1 MWYLLHEAS
10 QLLFSPARMI
20 ADLTKLSC
28 THSLN
33 PVTYTSGGRALVASC
48 ELFERT
54 TRAYP
59 KPSFNLRASEWVVWQ
74 RPFCRVIAFGPP
86 SNKPKVLIV
95 APMSGHY
102 ATLLRGTVAA
112 FLDSHQVFI
121 TDWSDAKRVPQSEG
135 QFDLSDYVD
144 YCIAMFEA
152 LGPDLHV
159 MAVCQPAV
167 PVLAAIALME
177 AEEHPQVPHS
187 VTLLGGPIDT
197 RQTPTAVNSF
207 AQTRDIRW
215 FKRHCIH
222 PVPDRYQGR
231 GRMVYPGFMQ
241 LGGFMAMNPDRHVSA
256 HWKMFTHLVEGDG
269 DSAEKHREFYD
280 EYLAVMD
287 LSAEYYLQTLK
298 TVFIGHLLPRG
309 LMQHRGRPV
318 DLKAI
323 RRCALMTIEG
333 ENDDIT
339 GRGQTVAALDLTPNL
354 PNAKKEH
361 SLQAG
366 VGHYGVFNGSR
377 FRREIAPRIKAFM
390 ERNAAVE
397 PVRSQ
402 KAVKTRLPRK
412 EASPSL
418 RSRVRSSAHLPLV
431 TP

>member
-207 AQTRDIRW
+207 AQTKDIRW

-241 LGGFMAMNPDRHVSA
+241 LGGCMAMNPDRHVSA

>member
-1 MWYLLHEAS
+1 MLYLLHEAS
-10 QLLFSPARMI
+10 QFMLTPARVAAGI
-20 ADLTKLSC
+20 TKLVCESPL
-28 THSLN
+28 SPL
-33 PVTYTSGGRALVASC
+33 TYTPTGRALVASC

-59 KPSFNLRASEWVVWQ
+59 KPAFNLPASERVVWQ
-74 RPFCRVIAFGPP
+74 RPFCRVVAFGPP

-121 TDWSDAKRVPQSEG
+121 TDWSDAKQVPQSEG
-135 QFDLSDYVD
+135 RFDLSDYVE
-144 YCIAMFEA
+144 YCISMFA
-152 LGPDLHV
+152 TLGPDLHV

-177 AEEHPQVPHS
+177 AEEHPQVPRS
-187 VTLLGGPIDT
+187 VALLGGPIDT

-207 AQTRDIRW
+207 AQTRDLHW
-215 FKRHCIH
+215 FERHCIH
-222 PVPDRYQGR
+222 PVPDRFRGR

-241 LGGFMAMNPDRHVSA
+241 LCGFMAMNPDRHVSA
-256 HWKMFTHLVEGDG
+256 HWEMFNHLVEGDG

-287 LSAEYYLQTLK
+287 LNAEYYLQTLE
-298 TVFIGHLLPRG
+298 TVFIDHLLPRG

-323 RRCALMTIEG
+323 HRCALMTIEG
-333 ENDDIT
+333 ERDDIT

-354 PNAKKEH
+354 SAAKKQH
-361 SLQAG
+361 HLQAG

-377 FRREIAPRIKAFM
+377 FKREIAPRIKAFM

-402 KAVKTRLPRK
+402 KAVKTRLPAKRR
-412 EASPSL
+412 ASLYHPTSIA
-418 RSRVRSSAHLPLV
+418 VP
-431 TP
+431 T

>member
-10 QLLFSPARMI
+10 QVAFSPARMV
-20 ADLTKLSC
+20 ADLTKLVC
-28 THSLN
+28 TNSFN
-33 PVTYTSGGRALVASC
+33 PVTYTPGGRALVASC

-59 KPSFNLRASEWVVWQ
+59 KPTFNLPASERVVWQ
-74 RPFCRVIAFGPP
+74 QPFCRVIAFGPP

-121 TDWSDAKRVPQSEG
+121 TDWSDAKHVPLSEG

-144 YCIAMFEA
+144 YCRAMFQA

-167 PVLAAIALME
+167 PVLAAVALME
-177 AEEHPQVPHS
+177 AEDDPLVPRS
-187 VTLLGGPIDT
+187 VALLGGPIDT

-207 AQTRDIRW
+207 AQTRDIGW
-215 FKRHCIH
+215 FKQHCIH
-222 PVPDRYQGR
+222 PVPERYQGR
-231 GRMVYPGFMQ
+231 GRLVYPGFMQ
-241 LGGFMAMNPDRHVSA
+241 LGGFMAMNPDRHFSA
-256 HWKMFTHLVEGDG
+256 HQDMFNHLIQGDG
-269 DSAEKHREFYD
+269 DSADKHREFYD

-287 LSAEYYLQTLK
+287 LTGEYYLQTLE
-298 TVFIGHLLPRG
+298 TVFIDHLLPRG
-309 LMQHRGRPV
+309 LMQHRGRLV
-318 DLKAI
+318 DLKAV
-323 RRCALMTIEG
+323 RRCALMTVEG

-354 PNAKKEH
+354 SAEKKEH
-361 SLQAG
+361 HLQAK

-390 ERNAAVE
+390 KKHAAAESVTLRRLSRRGS
-397 PVRSQ
+397 PGRGRVPLHDPAPI
-402 KAVKTRLPRK
+402 AVAT
-412 EASPSL
+412 
-418 RSRVRSSAHLPLV
+418 
-431 TP
+431 

>member
-1 MWYLLHEAS
+1 MLYLLHEAS
-10 QLLFSPARMI
+10 QFVFTPARMI
-20 ADLTKLSC
+20 ADLTRLTC
-28 THSLN
+28 TNSLN
-33 PVTYTSGGRALVASC
+33 PVTYTPGSRALVASC

-54 TRAYP
+54 TRTYP
-59 KPSFNLRASEWVVWQ
+59 KPAFNLPASEQVVWQ
-74 RPFCRVIAFGPP
+74 RPFCRVIAFGQP

-121 TDWSDAKRVPQSEG
+121 TDWSDAKQVPLSEG

-177 AEEHPQVPHS
+177 AEEHPLVPRS
-187 VTLLGGPIDT
+187 VALLGGPIDT
-197 RQTPTAVNSF
+197 RHTPTAVNSF
-207 AQTRDIRW
+207 AQTRDIGW

-231 GRMVYPGFMQ
+231 GRLVYPGFMQ
-241 LGGFMAMNPDRHVSA
+241 LSGFMAMNPDRHLSA
-256 HWKMFTHLVEGDG
+256 HWEMFNHLVEGDG
-269 DSAEKHREFYD
+269 DSADKHREFYD

-287 LSAEYYLQTLK
+287 LSAEYYLQTLE
-298 TVFIGHLLPRG
+298 TVFIDHLLPRG
-309 LMQHRGRPV
+309 LMRHRGRLV
-318 DLKAI
+318 NLKAI
-323 RRCALMTIEG
+323 QRCALMTIEG

-354 PNAKKEH
+354 SPAKKEH
-361 SLQAG
+361 HLQAG
-366 VGHYGVFNGSR
+366 VGHYGVFNGTR
-377 FRREIAPRIKAFM
+377 YRMEIAPRIKAFM
-390 ERNAAVE
+390 SRDAAVE
-397 PVRSQ
+397 
-402 KAVKTRLPRK
+402 
-412 EASPSL
+412 
-418 RSRVRSSAHLPLV
+418 RVRPQRSSRHAPAKRGEVSSAILSSQQRPSDLAR
-431 TP
+431 P

>member
-1 MWYLLHEAS
+1 MLYLLHEAS
-10 QLLFSPARMI
+10 QFMLTPARVAAGI
-20 ADLTKLSC
+20 TKLVCESPL
-28 THSLN
+28 SPL
-33 PVTYTSGGRALVASC
+33 TYTPGGRALMASC

-59 KPSFNLRASEWVVWQ
+59 KPAFNLPAPERVVWQ

-121 TDWSDAKRVPQSEG
+121 TDWSDAKQVPQSEG
-135 QFDLSDYVD
+135 RFDLSDYVD
-144 YCIAMFEA
+144 YCISMFA
-152 LGPDLHV
+152 TLGPDLHV

-167 PVLAAIALME
+167 PVLAAIARME
-177 AEEHPQVPHS
+177 AEEHSRVPCS

-207 AQTRDIRW
+207 AQTRDLHW
-215 FKRHCIH
+215 FERHCIH
-222 PVPDRYQGR
+222 PVPDRLRGR

-241 LGGFMAMNPDRHVSA
+241 LCGFMAMNPDRHVSA
-256 HWKMFTHLVEGDG
+256 HWEMFNHLVEGDG

-287 LSAEYYLQTLK
+287 LSAEYYLQTLE
-298 TVFIGHLLPRG
+298 TVFIDHLLPRG
-309 LMQHRGRPV
+309 LMQHRGKRV

-323 RRCALMTIEG
+323 HRCALMTIEG

-339 GRGQTVAALDLTPNL
+339 GRGQTVAALDLMPNL
-354 PNAKKEH
+354 SAAKKQH
-361 SLQAG
+361 HLQAG
-366 VGHYGVFNGSR
+366 VGHYGVFNGTR
-377 FRREIAPRIKAFM
+377 FRQEIAPRIKAFM
-390 ERNAAVE
+390 NRNAAV
-397 PVRSQ
+397 VRDYPQ
-402 KAVKTRLPRK
+402 
-412 EASPSL
+412 
-418 RSRVRSSAHLPLV
+418 RSSRHASAKRGEVYSAILSS
-431 TP
+431 

>member
-10 QLLFSPARMI
+10 QVMLTPARVAAGI
-20 ADLTKLSC
+20 TKLVSESPLSPLPYSP
-28 THSLN
+28 T
-33 PVTYTSGGRALVASC
+33 GRALVASC

-54 TRAYP
+54 TRSYA
-59 KPSFNLRASEWVVWQ
+59 KPIFNLPASERVVWQ
-74 RPFCRVIAFGPP
+74 RPFCRMIAFGPP
-86 SNKPKVLIV
+86 SNKPKLLIV

-121 TDWSDAKRVPQSEG
+121 TDWADAKEVPLLEG

-144 YCIAMFEA
+144 DCIAMVEA

-177 AEEHPQVPHS
+177 ADEHPQVPCS

-197 RQTPTAVNSF
+197 RQAPTAVNSF
-207 AQTRDIRW
+207 AQARGIRW
-215 FKRHCIH
+215 FEHHCIH
-222 PVPDRYQGR
+222 PVPERYQGR

-256 HWKMFTHLVEGDG
+256 HWKMFNHLVEGDG
-269 DSAEKHREFYD
+269 DSAEKHRTFYD

-287 LSAEYYLQTLK
+287 LSAEYYLQTLE
-298 TVFIGHLLPRG
+298 TVFIDHLLPRG

-323 RRCALMTIEG
+323 HRCALMTIEG
-333 ENDDIT
+333 EKDDIT
-339 GRGQTVAALDLTPNL
+339 GRGQTFAALNLTPNL
-354 PNAKKEH
+354 SADKKEAH
-361 SLQAG
+361 LHAG

-377 FRREIAPRIKAFM
+377 FRQEIAPRIKAFM
-390 ERNAAVE
+390 ARHAADR
-397 PVRSQ
+397 PLSSRRSP
-402 KAVKTRLPRK
+402 TRIARK
-412 EASPSL
+412 
-418 RSRVRSSAHLPLV
+418 SREVQAPISSMEQHSSARWD
-431 TP
+431 T

>member
-1 MWYLLHEAS
+1 MLYLLHEAS
-10 QLLFSPARMI
+10 QFMLTPARVAAGI
-20 ADLTKLSC
+20 TKLVSE
-28 THSLN
+28 SPLS
-33 PVTYTSGGRALVASC
+33 PLTYTPAGRALVASC

-54 TRAYP
+54 TRTYP
-59 KPSFNLRASEWVVWQ
+59 KPAFNLPASERVVWQ

-95 APMSGHY
+95 APMSGHC

-121 TDWSDAKRVPQSEG
+121 TGWSDAKQVPLKEG
-135 QFDLSDYVD
+135 QFDLSDYVE
-144 YCIAMFEA
+144 YCISMFA
-152 LGPDLHV
+152 TLGPDLHV

-177 AEEHPQVPHS
+177 AEEHPMVPRS
-187 VTLLGGPIDT
+187 VALLGGPIDT

-215 FKRHCIH
+215 FKQHCIH
-222 PVPDRYQGR
+222 PVPERYLGR

-241 LGGFMAMNPDRHVSA
+241 LCGFMAMNPDRHVSA
-256 HWKMFTHLVEGDG
+256 HWEMFSHLVEGDG
-269 DSAEKHREFYD
+269 DSAEKHRAFYD

-287 LSAEYYLQTLK
+287 LSAEYYLQTLE
-298 TVFIGHLLPRG
+298 TVFIDHLLPRG

-354 PNAKKEH
+354 SDAKKEH
-361 SLQAG
+361 HLQAK

-377 FRREIAPRIKAFM
+377 FRMEIAPRIKAFM
-390 ERNAAVE
+390 KRNAAVE
-397 PVRSQ
+397 PVGLQGLSRRGSLV
-402 KAVKTRLPRK
+402 KGRVALHDPAPIAVPT
-412 EASPSL
+412 
-418 RSRVRSSAHLPLV
+418 
-431 TP
+431 

>member
-1 MWYLLHEAS
+1 MLYLLHEAS
-10 QLLFSPARMI
+10 QFVFTPARMI
-20 ADLTKLSC
+20 ADLTRLTC
-28 THSLN
+28 TNSLN
-33 PVTYTSGGRALVASC
+33 PVTYTPGSRALVASC

-54 TRAYP
+54 TRTYP
-59 KPSFNLRASEWVVWQ
+59 KPAFNLPASEQVVWQ
-74 RPFCRVIAFGPP
+74 QPFCRVIAFGQP

-121 TDWSDAKRVPQSEG
+121 TDWCDAKQVPLSEG

-177 AEEHPQVPHS
+177 AEEHPLVPRS
-187 VTLLGGPIDT
+187 VALLGGPIDT
-197 RQTPTAVNSF
+197 RHTPTAVNSF
-207 AQTRDIRW
+207 AQTRDIGW

-231 GRMVYPGFMQ
+231 GRLVYPGFMQ
-241 LGGFMAMNPDRHVSA
+241 LSGFMAMNPDRHLSA
-256 HWKMFTHLVEGDG
+256 HWEMFNHLVEGDG
-269 DSAEKHREFYD
+269 DSADKHREFYD

-287 LSAEYYLQTLK
+287 LSAEYYLQTLE
-298 TVFIGHLLPRG
+298 TVFIDHLLPRG
-309 LMQHRGRPV
+309 LMRHRGRLV
-318 DLKAI
+318 NLKAI
-323 RRCALMTIEG
+323 QRCALMTIEG

-354 PNAKKEH
+354 SPAKKEH
-361 SLQAG
+361 HLQAG
-366 VGHYGVFNGSR
+366 VGHYGVFNGTR
-377 FRREIAPRIKAFM
+377 YRMEIAPRIKVFM
-390 ERNAAVE
+390 TRHAADRRLSSR
-397 PVRSQ
+397 RSP
-402 KAVKTRLPRK
+402 TRVSLKSR
-412 EASPSL
+412 EAQATI
-418 RSRVRSSAHLPLV
+418 SSM
-431 TP
+431 

>member
-1 MWYLLHEAS
+1 MLYLLHEAS
-10 QLLFSPARMI
+10 QFMLTPARLTACLTRLACESPFSP
-20 ADLTKLSC
+20 L
-28 THSLN
+28 
-33 PVTYTSGGRALVASC
+33 TYTPTGRALVASC

-54 TRAYP
+54 TRSYS
-59 KPSFNLRASEWVVWQ
+59 KPVFNLPASERMVWQ
-74 RPFCRVIAFGPP
+74 QPFCRVIAFGPP

-95 APMSGHY
+95 APMSGHN
-102 ATLLRGTVAA
+102 ATLLRGTAAA

-121 TDWSDAKRVPQSEG
+121 TDWSDAKHVPLSEG

-144 YCIAMFEA
+144 YCRAMFEA

-177 AEEHPQVPHS
+177 VEDNPLVPRS
-187 VTLLGGPIDT
+187 VALLGGPIDT
-197 RQTPTAVNSF
+197 RQTPTKVNSF

-215 FKRHCIH
+215 FKQHCIH
-222 PVPDRYQGR
+222 PVPERYQGR
-231 GRMVYPGFMQ
+231 GRLVYPGFMQ
-241 LGGFMAMNPDRHVSA
+241 LVGFMAMNPDRHFSA
-256 HWKMFTHLVEGDG
+256 HREMFNHLVEGDG
-269 DSAEKHREFYD
+269 DSADKHREFYD

-287 LSAEYYLQTLK
+287 LTAEYYLQTLE
-298 TVFIGHLLPRG
+298 TVFIDHLLPRG

-354 PNAKKEH
+354 SAEKKECH
-361 SLQAG
+361 LQAR

-377 FRREIAPRIKAFM
+377 FRTEIAPRIKAFIK
-390 ERNAAVE
+390 RNAALE
-397 PVRSQ
+397 PVG
-402 KAVKTRLPRK
+402 L
-412 EASPSL
+412 
-418 RSRVRSSAHLPLV
+418 
-431 TP
+431 

>member
-10 QLLFSPARMI
+10 QVAFSPARMV
-20 ADLTKLSC
+20 AGLTKLVC
-28 THSLN
+28 TNSFN
-33 PVTYTSGGRALVASC
+33 PVTYTPGGRALVASC

-59 KPSFNLRASEWVVWQ
+59 KPTFNLPASERVVWQ
-74 RPFCRVIAFGPP
+74 QPFCRVIAFGPP

-121 TDWSDAKRVPQSEG
+121 TDWSDAKHVPLSEG

-144 YCIAMFEA
+144 YCRAMFEA

-177 AEEHPQVPHS
+177 VEDNPLVPRS
-187 VTLLGGPIDT
+187 VALLGGPIDT
-197 RQTPTAVNSF
+197 RQTPTKVNSF

-215 FKRHCIH
+215 FKQHCIH
-222 PVPDRYQGR
+222 PVPERYQGR
-231 GRMVYPGFMQ
+231 GRLVYPGFMQ
-241 LGGFMAMNPDRHVSA
+241 LVGFMAMNPDRHFSA
-256 HWKMFTHLVEGDG
+256 HREMFNHLVEGDG
-269 DSAEKHREFYD
+269 DSADKHREFYD

-287 LSAEYYLQTLK
+287 LTAEYYLQTLE
-298 TVFIGHLLPRG
+298 TVFIDHLLPRG

-354 PNAKKEH
+354 SAEKKECH
-361 SLQAG
+361 LQAR

-377 FRREIAPRIKAFM
+377 FRTEIAPRIKAFIK
-390 ERNAAVE
+390 RNAALE
-397 PVRSQ
+397 PVG
-402 KAVKTRLPRK
+402 L
-412 EASPSL
+412 
-418 RSRVRSSAHLPLV
+418 
-431 TP
+431 

>member
-1 MWYLLHEAS
+1 MLYLLHEAS
-10 QLLFSPARMI
+10 QFMFTPARVAAGI
-20 ADLTKLSC
+20 TRLVCESPLSP
-28 THSLN
+28 L
-33 PVTYTSGGRALVASC
+33 TYTPTGRALVASC

-54 TRAYP
+54 TRPYP
-59 KPSFNLRASEWVVWQ
+59 KPAFNLPASERVVWQ
-74 RPFCRVIAFGPP
+74 RSFCQVIAFGPP

-112 FLDSHQVFI
+112 FLDSYQVFI
-121 TDWSDAKRVPQSEG
+121 TDWSDAKQVPLSEG

-144 YCIAMFEA
+144 YCISMFEA

-177 AEEHPQVPHS
+177 AEVHPQVPRS

-222 PVPDRYQGR
+222 PVPDRYRGR
-231 GRMVYPGFMQ
+231 GRLVYPGFMQ
-241 LGGFMAMNPDRHVSA
+241 LCGFMAMNPDRHVSA
-256 HWKMFTHLVEGDG
+256 HWEMFNHLVEGDG
-269 DSAEKHREFYD
+269 DSADKHREFYD

-287 LSAEYYLQTLK
+287 LSAEYYLQTLE
-298 TVFIGHLLPRG
+298 TVFIDHLLPRG
-309 LMQHRGRPV
+309 RMQHRGTPV

-323 RRCALMTIEG
+323 RHCALMTIEG
-333 ENDDIT
+333 EKDDIT
-339 GRGQTVAALDLTPNL
+339 GRGQTAAALDLTPNL
-354 PNAKKEH
+354 SAAKKEDH
-361 SLQAG
+361 LQAG

-377 FRREIAPRIKAFM
+377 FQREIAPRVKAFM
-390 ERNAAVE
+390 NRNAAVE
-397 PVRSQ
+397 
-402 KAVKTRLPRK
+402 
-412 EASPSL
+412 
-418 RSRVRSSAHLPLV
+418 RVRPQRSSRHVSAKKGEVSSAILSS
-431 TP
+431 

>member
-1 MWYLLHEAS
+1 MLYLLHDAS
-10 QLLFSPARMI
+10 QFMLTPARVAAGI
-20 ADLTKLSC
+20 TKLVCESPL
-28 THSLN
+28 SPL
-33 PVTYTSGGRALVASC
+33 TYTPTGRALVASC

-54 TRAYP
+54 TRTYP
-59 KPSFNLRASEWVVWQ
+59 KPAFNLPASERVVWQ

-121 TDWSDAKRVPQSEG
+121 TDWSDAKQVPQSEG

-144 YCIAMFEA
+144 YCLAMFKV

-177 AEEHPQVPHS
+177 AEEHPQVPCS
-187 VTLLGGPIDT
+187 VTLLGGPVDT

-215 FKRHCIH
+215 FKQHCIH
-222 PVPDRYQGR
+222 PVPDRFRGR
-231 GRMVYPGFMQ
+231 GRLVYPGFMQ
-241 LGGFMAMNPDRHVSA
+241 LCGFMAMNPDRHVSA
-256 HWKMFTHLVEGDG
+256 HWEMFNHLVEGDG
-269 DSAEKHREFYD
+269 DSADKHREFYD

-287 LSAEYYLQTLK
+287 LSAEYYLQTLE
-298 TVFIGHLLPRG
+298 TVFIDHLLPRG
-309 LMQHRGRPV
+309 LMRHRGGPV

-323 RRCALMTIEG
+323 HRCALMTIEG
-333 ENDDIT
+333 EKDDIT
-339 GRGQTVAALDLTPNL
+339 GRGQTAAALDLTPNL
-354 PNAKKEH
+354 SAAKKEH
-361 SLQAG
+361 HLQAG

-377 FRREIAPRIKAFM
+377 YRLEIAPRIKAFM
-390 ERNAAVE
+390 ARHAAVE

-402 KAVKTRLPRK
+402 KAATTRLPAKRQ
-412 EASPSL
+412 ASL
-418 RSRVRSSAHLPLV
+418 DNASSVAVP
-431 TP
+431 T

>member
-10 QLLFSPARMI
+10 QFMFTPARI
-20 ADLTKLSC
+20 VADLTKLAC

-33 PVTYTSGGRALVASC
+33 PVTYTPGGRALVASC

-54 TRAYP
+54 TRSYP
-59 KPSFNLRASEWVVWQ
+59 KPVFNLPASERVVWQ
-74 RPFCRVIAFGPP
+74 QPFCRVVAFGPP

-121 TDWSDAKRVPQSEG
+121 TDWSDAKQVPLSEG
-135 QFDLSDYVD
+135 RFDLSDYVD
-144 YCIAMFEA
+144 YCISMFEA

-177 AEEHPQVPHS
+177 AEDNPLVPRS
-187 VTLLGGPIDT
+187 ATLLGGPIDT
-197 RQTPTAVNSF
+197 RHAPTAVNSF
-207 AQTRDIRW
+207 AQTRDIGW

-222 PVPDRYQGR
+222 PVPERYQGR
-231 GRMVYPGFMQ
+231 GRLVYPGFMQ

-256 HWKMFTHLVEGDG
+256 HWEMFNHLVDGDG

-287 LSAEYYLQTLK
+287 LSAEYYLQTLE
-298 TVFIGHLLPRG
+298 TVFIDHLLPRG

-318 DLKAI
+318 DLNAI
-323 RRCALMTIEG
+323 RRCALMTVEG

-354 PNAKKEH
+354 SAEKKEH
-361 SLQAG
+361 HLQAK

-390 ERNAAVE
+390 TRNAADE
-397 PVRSQ
+397 PVTLQRLSRRGSPARGRAPLYDPAPI
-402 KAVKTRLPRK
+402 AVFT
-412 EASPSL
+412 
-418 RSRVRSSAHLPLV
+418 
-431 TP
+431 